1 MRAAIAELPG
11 VAAARGRGLMIGFDL
26 EHGGAPELVLRAL
39 GEERLIMNATGP
51 QTVRL
56 LPPLTITDAEVDE
69 ALARIARLLA

>member
-1 MRAAIAELPG
+1 M
-11 VAAARGRGLMIGFDL
+11 RGRGLMIGFDL

-39 GEERLIMNATGP
+39 GEERLIMNATRP
-51 QTVRL
+51 ADASRL